1 MSNNLFRYR
10 KKYRRFGTLHL
21 NTPAIFLRVESEVKM
36 KKDNHIQICGWMLSD
51 LGLKGNELII
61 YAIIFGFSQLEG
73 QTFYG
78 SLSYLAE
85 WTNSTKQGVL
95 KALKSLMEK
104 GYIEKKEYVEN
115 NIKRCEYWVSE
126 QSRVLNK
133 VERGVKQSLTGGIKQ
148 SLTNNKDINNIEDNY
163 YIVRNDF
170 SKEDLEEN
178 KTQEAFVKAVDRAIE
193 LEEATQLARYLRA
206 KIVEKFPNNRSGD
219 TEAKL
224 KRWAIDIDK
233 MIRIDKRTPEAVK
246 NAIDFAM
253 NDNFWCN
260 NIWSGEK
267 LRKHYDSLEAKAR
280 QKLLKNGTIYV

>member
-1 MSNNLFRYR
+1 
-10 KKYRRFGTLHL
+10 
-21 NTPAIFLRVESEVKM
+21 M

-78 SLSYLAE
+78 SLGYLAE

-115 NIKRCEYWVSE
+115 NVKRCEYWASE

-133 VERGVKQSLTGGIKQ
+133 VEQGIKQSLMGGIKQ
-148 SLTNNKDINNIEDNY
+148 SLPNNKDINNIEDNY
-163 YIVRNDF
+163 YNVRNDF
-170 SKEDLEEN
+170 GKED
-178 KTQEAFVKAVDRAIE
+178 
-193 LEEATQLARYLRA
+193 LEEATQLARYLRT

-280 QKLLKNGTIYV
+280 QKILKNGTIYV